1 MSITLDN
8 AAVYIAKVMGGAG
21 NTVKTDLAKESIKA
35 TAEMWSLKNQ
45 WHFLLNRQ
53 TITVLAGTD
62 RYTLTAGAAFSKPFS
77 ARFTGPLKRPI
88 RYIPQQFIDAVVTD
102 LTTPGDPEAYT
113 IIDDDVDFDPAAEVQ
128 KLQLF
133 PVPRADDTLLLRYYR
148 MFNGAATTVDVP
160 LRYLYT
166 FLDCARIHLLMT
178 HDSANPRLPFLI
190 RDMFG
195 DRYQAGRF
203 QLAIA
208 DDRAEGGDD
217 QREGFVPADVEGSGF
232 RFSGPGDA
240 WPRGDY

>member
-1 MSITLDN
+1 MTLAD
-8 AAVYIAKVMGGAG
+8 AKTYVAKVMGGAG
-21 NTVKTDLAKESIKA
+21 NTAKTDLAAESIKA

-53 TITVLAGTD
+53 TISVAAGIDRYSLTAAGT
-62 RYTLTAGAAFSKPFS
+62 FSKPFS
-77 ARFTGPLKRPI
+77 ARFTGTLKKPI
-88 RYIPQQFIDAVVTD
+88 RYLPQQTIDAIVTD
-102 LTTPGDPEAYT
+102 LTTQSDPEVYT
-113 IIDDDVDFDPAAEVQ
+113 IIDDDADFSAASEVQ
-128 KLQLF
+128 KIQLF
-133 PVPRADDTLLLRYYR
+133 PVPRAADTLLLRYYR
-148 MFNGAATTVDVP
+148 MFNGAADPVDVP
-160 LRYLYT
+160 ARYLYT

-195 DRYQAGRF
+195 DRFQAGRF

-217 QREGFVPADVEGSGF
+217 QYEGFLPADVPGRGF

>member
-1 MSITLDN
+1 MTLTN
-8 AAVYIAKVMGGAG
+8 AKTYVARVLGGAD
-21 NTVKTDLAKESIKA
+21 NTAKLNLAAESIIA

-62 RYTLTAGAAFSKPFS
+62 RYTLTAAGSFSKPYS
-77 ARFTGPLKRPI
+77 ARLTSNLLRPL
-88 RYIPQQFIDAVVTD
+88 RYLPQRIIDAIVND
-102 LTTPGDPEAYT
+102 LTTPGDPEVYT
-113 IIDDDVDFDPAAEVQ
+113 IIDDDADFSAAAEVQ
-128 KLQLF
+128 KIQFF
-133 PVPRADDTLLLRYYR
+133 PVPQADDSCLLRYYR
-148 MFNGAATTVDVP
+148 TFTGTADPVDVP
-160 LRYLYT
+160 TRYIYT

-217 QREGFVPADVEGSGF
+217 QMESFLPADVPGRGF

-240 WPRGDY
+240 YPRGDW